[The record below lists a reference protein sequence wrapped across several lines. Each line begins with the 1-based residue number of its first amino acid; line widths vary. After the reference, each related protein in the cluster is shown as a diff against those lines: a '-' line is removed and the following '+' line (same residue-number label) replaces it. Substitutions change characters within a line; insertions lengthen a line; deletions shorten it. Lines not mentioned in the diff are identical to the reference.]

1 MNAVPRSPT
10 APPRRRSAGR
20 IELIILTGAAVV
32 RIALL
37 SCAESRPERFEFPD
51 SRRYL
56 KVARNFADGKGLI
69 EAPNLRAGTDPVYP
83 MILAAG
89 IGLGAESD
97 AAVYRF
103 ARIVNAAFSCIT
115 VIMGMRMARR
125 LWGQRPAMFV
135 GIVLALDPILLY
147 FNALVLTETVFITL
161 LLAAI
166 ACVVNGPQGRPVL
179 RAACAGALLA
189 VATLTRSTSLLIPLT
204 LAPFVWSGVRAP
216 DWRRRALPVAV
227 MLASWAVV
235 MLPWVVRN
243 VRVFDRLVVVRTGGG
258 ASLLEAFGP
267 WADGGPGMQ
276 RVQFPPVAP
285 DADEVDRDRVY
296 RAAAFQWIRQ
306 NPAAAV
312 SLSLRKALRTWSPLL
327 HAPDH
332 TSAFYQAISVMTVV
346 PIYFLAA
353 LGAWRQRRHRRLVA
367 LLLVPAA
374 YFTLVHM
381 VFVGS
386 VRYRLPAVAAM
397 ICLAGAVFATRR
409 RGPA

>member
-1 MNAVPRSPT
+1 
-10 APPRRRSAGR
+10 
-20 IELIILTGAAVV
+20 
-32 RIALL
+32 
-37 SCAESRPERFEFPD
+37 
-51 SRRYL
+51 
-56 KVARNFADGKGLI
+56 
-69 EAPNLRAGTDPVYP
+69 
-83 MILAAG
+83 
-89 IGLGAESD
+89 
-97 AAVYRF
+97 
-103 ARIVNAAFSCIT
+103 
-115 VIMGMRMARR
+115 
-125 LWGQRPAMFV
+125 
-135 GIVLALDPILLY
+135 
-147 FNALVLTETVFITL
+147 
-161 LLAAI
+161 
-166 ACVVNGPQGRPVL
+166 
-179 RAACAGALLA
+179 
-189 VATLTRSTSLLIPLT
+189 
-204 LAPFVWSGVRAP
+204 
-216 DWRRRALPVAV
+216 
-227 MLASWAVV
+227 
-235 MLPWVVRN
+235 
-243 VRVFDRLVVVRTGGG
+243 
-258 ASLLEAFGP
+258 
-267 WADGGPGMQ
+267 MQ